1 MSREGYG
8 IIFVLFLFVILFGF
22 IGIYNKNIL
31 MILFAVITLILFVF
45 SIYFFREPTR
55 ITPQDPNVIVAPSDG
70 VVIEIS
76 EVEEQEFIKGPATRI
91 SIFLSLMDVH
101 VNYVPISGTVEFV
114 KFERGKYFRANTDE
128 ASEENAHTKIG
139 LETTFGKIVF
149 KQSVGMVAR
158 RIVCHLRY
166 GDEVTT
172 GQKFGV
178 IKFGSRLEVF
188 LPSWAIIKTSVGDK
202 LKGAETIIGVAS
214 EN

>member
-22 IGIYNKNIL
+22 IGIFNNNIL
-31 MILFAVITLILFVF
+31 MRLLAVITLTLFIF
-45 SIYFFREPTR
+45 TIYFFREPTR
-55 ITPQDPNVIVAPSDG
+55 IPPKGPNVIVAPSDG
-70 VVIEIS
+70 VVLEIAKIE
-76 EVEEQEFIKGPATRI
+76 EHEFIQGPATRI

-114 KFERGKYFRANTDE
+114 KYERGKYFRANTDE

-139 LETTFGKIVF
+139 LETAFGKIVF

-166 GDEVTT
+166 GDKVTT

-188 LPSWAIIKTSVGDK
+188 LPPWATIKTSVGDR
-202 LKGAETIIGVAS
+202 LKGAETIIGVAN